1 MISSR
6 RAGSSPAFQNVCHWS
21 RGLKIRS
28 PGPPT
33 RTSSPSSAPTFP
45 SSTYEYSSSRVCR
58 CRGAASERGDIGCS
72 TSEKPRPVSSPSI
85 IQRTPI
91 EPRNPAAPSSGP
103 ITFAMVLSFHRTL
116 VSREFIHRSGRC
128 VKIRRTAMTD
138 EKRPYRKRRRA
149 ELEAE
154 TRLRI
159 TESAVEL
166 HGTLGPARTSMSA
179 VAEHA
184 GVRRSTL
191 YRHFPDERA
200 LFGACSAH
208 WAEANP
214 PPDISGWSS
223 IKDPGER
230 LDVALAEL
238 YAFYGRNEE
247 MLDRLLRDA
256 PTVPVV
262 NELMGAF
269 RAFFDEAAK

>member
-1 MISSR
+1 MSEQKR
-6 RAGSSPAFQNVCHWS
+6 
-21 RGLKIRS
+21 K
-28 PGPPT
+28 
-33 RTSSPSSAPTFP
+33 
-45 SSTYEYSSSRVCR
+45 YE
-58 CRGAASERGDIGCS
+58 
-72 TSEKPRPVSSPSI
+72 K
-85 IQRTPI
+85 
-91 EPRNPAAPSSGP
+91 
-103 ITFAMVLSFHRTL
+103 
-116 VSREFIHRSGRC
+116 
-128 VKIRRTAMTD
+128 K
-138 EKRPYRKRRRA
+138 RRA
-149 ELEAE
+149 EAEAQ

-208 WAEANP
+208 WAKANP
-214 PPDISGWSS
+214 PPDIGAWAG
-223 IKDPGER
+223 IKDPAER
-230 LDVALAEL
+230 LDSAHAEL

-262 NELMGAF
+262 DELMGGF
-269 RAFFDEAAK
+269 RAFLEEAAKVLMKGRGLRGNAAKRTRAAIGHALAFRTWQDLRGAQGLDDDGAMALMALLVADAKSAQ